1 MGAASGILSLAA
13 PSRPKG
19 DQGKPESTRP
29 GTPRDGLK
37 HRPLL
42 WQVYVPASL
51 RYSVQNPLS
60 RKNKIKSIIGKPV
73 RAPKCSHF
81 SESNKAGGK
90 RIPQGEQT
98 RFCVG
103 PSWWQLDADSGTKS
117 SVFKSIPS
125 GTTPDPPF
133 RKRSGTLAEEK
144 VQGPQPWVEAQR
156 DRTVVRG
163 GGGEGLAFGGILSLS
178 APGFLP
184 RAGVTVLQLAPHSPS
199 GSTSF

>member
-133 RKRSGTLAEEK
+133 RKKIRNTC
-144 VQGPQPWVEAQR
+144 R
-156 DRTVVRG
+156 
-163 GGGEGLAFGGILSLS
+163 GEGAGALALGRSTEGQNCCQRRGWGG
-178 APGFLP
+178 
-184 RAGVTVLQLAPHSPS
+184 AGVWGHP
-199 GSTSF
+199 